1 MPRYREDAAALA
13 ALVEP
18 DQVHRDVYLDQEI
31 FDLEMERLFSRTW
44 VYLGHTSQVPNAGDY
59 VSVDVARQPLV
70 MVREANGGVRV
81 LMNRCAHKGA
91 KLVSAPSGNTGKF
104 FRCPYHAWTYKT
116 DGKPLAIPLKNGYQ
130 GTRLSECPSGHGLQ
144 AVTNVEIYRG
154 FVFVRLADEGP
165 TFSEYFGA
173 SLSSIDNMAD
183 RSPEGELEIAGGCL
197 RYVHNCNWKM
207 FVENLNDTMHP
218 MVAHESSAGTAK
230 KLWEGKSAD
239 EPKPM
244 AIEQFVPF
252 VSDYGFFDG
261 MGVRVFEHGHS
272 YTGVNFSIHSSYAAV
287 PEYEQQLIAAWGE
300 EKAKQV
306 LGTARHNTVYYPS
319 LTIKGAIQAIRV
331 VRPIAPD
338 KTVIESWTF
347 RLKGAPDAL
356 LQRTLTYSRLINSPM
371 SVVGHDDLHAY
382 RAIQE
387 GLAANGNDWVSL
399 HRDYRADE
407 AHVADLTVNGTSEIS
422 MRNQF
427 RAWARHMAP
436 QTQQQHQHE
445 TGTAQ

>member
-1 MPRYREDAAALA
+1 MPRYREDDAALA

-18 DQVHRDVYLDQEI
+18 DQVHRDVYLDQEV
-31 FDLEMERLFSRTW
+31 FDLEMERLFHRTW

-59 VSVDVARQPLV
+59 LTVDIAKEPLV
-70 MVREANGGVRV
+70 MVRQADGSVRV
-81 LMNRCAHKGA
+81 LKNRCAHKGA
-91 KLVSAPSGNTGKF
+91 KLVSAPSGNTVKF

-116 DGKPLAIPLKNGYQ
+116 DGKPLAIPLKNGYE
-130 GTRLSECPSGHGLQ
+130 GTRMTECPSGQGLT
-144 AVTNVEIYRG
+144 AVANVETYRG
-154 FVFVRLADEGP
+154 FVFVRLSDEGP
-165 TFSEYFGA
+165 TFSEYFGD

-197 RYVHNCNWKM
+197 RYMHNCNWKM

-230 KLWEGKSAD
+230 KLWDGKSAD

-252 VSDYGFFDG
+252 VSGYDFFDG
-261 MGVRVFEHGHS
+261 MGVRVFENGHS
-272 YTGVNFSIHSSYAAV
+272 YTGVNFSIHSSYSAL
-287 PEYEQQLIAAWGE
+287 PEYEQKLAAAWGE

-338 KTVIESWTF
+338 KTLIESWTF

-387 GLAANGNDWVSL
+387 GLAANGNAWVSL

-407 AHVADLTVNGTSEIS
+407 GEAQDLTVNGTSEIS

-427 RAWARHMAP
+427 RAWARYMAP
-436 QTQQQHQHE
+436 Q
-445 TGTAQ
+445 AAK

>member
-1 MPRYREDAAALA
+1 MPRYREDDAALA

-18 DQVHRDVYLDQEI
+18 DQVHRDVYLDQEV
-31 FDLEMERLFSRTW
+31 FDLEMERLFHRTW

-59 VSVDVARQPLV
+59 LTVDIAKEPLV
-70 MVREANGGVRV
+70 MVRQADGSVRV
-81 LMNRCAHKGA
+81 LKNRCAHKGA

-116 DGKPLAIPLKNGYQ
+116 DGKPLAIPLKNGYE
-130 GTRLSECPSGHGLQ
+130 GTRMTECPSGQGLT
-144 AVTNVEIYRG
+144 AVANVETYRG
-154 FVFVRLADEGP
+154 FVFVRLSDEGP
-165 TFSEYFGA
+165 TFSEYFGD

-197 RYVHNCNWKM
+197 RYMHNCNWKM

-230 KLWEGKSAD
+230 KLWDGKSAD

-252 VSDYGFFDG
+252 VSGYDFFDG
-261 MGVRVFEHGHS
+261 MGVRVFENGHS
-272 YTGVNFSIHSSYAAV
+272 YTGVNFSIHSSYSAL
-287 PEYEQQLIAAWGE
+287 PEYEQKLAAAWGE

-338 KTVIESWTF
+338 KTLIESWTF

-387 GLAANGNDWVSL
+387 GLAANGNAWVSL

-407 AHVADLTVNGTSEIS
+407 GDAQDLTVNGTSEIS

-427 RAWARHMAP
+427 RAWARYMAP
-436 QTQQQHQHE
+436 QATK
-445 TGTAQ
+445 

>member
-1 MPRYREDAAALA
+1 MPRYREDDAALA

-18 DQVHRDVYLDQEI
+18 DQVHRDVYLDQDV
-31 FDLEMERLFSRTW
+31 FDLEMERLFHRTW
-44 VYLGHTSQVPNAGDY
+44 VYLGHTSQVPNTGDY
-59 VSVDVARQPLV
+59 LTVDIAREPLV
-70 MVREANGGVRV
+70 MVRQADGSVRV
-81 LMNRCAHKGA
+81 LKNRCAHKGA

-116 DGKPLAIPLKNGYQ
+116 DGKPLAIPLKNGYE
-130 GTRLSECPSGHGLQ
+130 GTRMAECPSGQGLT
-144 AVTNVEIYRG
+144 AVANVETYRG
-154 FVFVRLADEGP
+154 FVFVRLSDEGP
-165 TFSEYFGA
+165 TFSEYFGD

-197 RYVHNCNWKM
+197 RYMHNCNWKM

-230 KLWEGKSAD
+230 KLWDGKSAD

-252 VSDYGFFDG
+252 VSGYDFFDG
-261 MGVRVFEHGHS
+261 MGVRVFENGHS
-272 YTGVNFSIHSSYAAV
+272 YTGVNFSIHSSYSAL
-287 PEYEQQLIAAWGE
+287 PEYEQKLAAAWGQ

-338 KTVIESWTF
+338 KTLIESWTF

-387 GLAANGNDWVSL
+387 GLAASGNAWVSL
-399 HRDYRADE
+399 HRDYRAGEGE
-407 AHVADLTVNGTSEIS
+407 AQDLTVNGTSEIS

-427 RAWARHMAP
+427 RAWARYMAP
-436 QTQQQHQHE
+436 Q
-445 TGTAQ
+445 AAK